1 MESHLTPAGIVI
13 ATGEATH
20 DDKSQQT
27 SGERELYIFR
37 EDLIRIAT
45 IAKMGFP

>member
-20 DDKSQQT
+20 DKCQQT
-27 SGERELYIFR
+27 SGERERYIFG

-45 IAKMGFP
+45 IARMGFP